1 MNRGPQAPE
10 GPEWGHKNFRQE
22 NNRPSPKPHPAL
34 STSGF
39 QLQPLGSKQL
49 RAHKL
54 LLNQKILEFIK
65 FAFSIYAS
73 GCTATL
79 TSIVSVGSTS
89 Y

>member
-22 NNRPSPKPHPAL
+22 NNRLSPKPHPRSQHFGLPASAL
-34 STSGF
+34 G
-39 QLQPLGSKQL
+39 PKQL

-73 GCTATL
+73 GCTASQL
-79 TSIVSVGSTS
+79 AL
-89 Y
+89 